1 MPPKY
6 KIPTDKEPANVP
18 GTHPIEP
25 DMLPVK
31 PETLPIEALVK
42 EKIPETVRI
51 DY

>member
-6 KIPTDKEPANVP
+6 KIPTDKEPANAP

>member
-6 KIPTDKEPANVP
+6 KISTDKEPANAP
-18 GTHPIEP
+18 GTPPIEP
-25 DMLPVK
+25 K
-31 PETLPIEALVK
+31 PETLPIEAIVK